1 MLLSLGPVGNKKEK
15 KQPPFIPYMELRTT
29 WQEGLQANILV
40 MHQTSSF
47 NTNFQ
52 PQVFHLD
59 KQPNQA
65 PCQK

>member
-1 MLLSLGPVGNKKEK
+1 MV
-15 KQPPFIPYMELRTT
+15 LRAT

-40 MHQTSSF
+40 MYQTSSF

-52 PQVFHLD
+52 PQVFYLD